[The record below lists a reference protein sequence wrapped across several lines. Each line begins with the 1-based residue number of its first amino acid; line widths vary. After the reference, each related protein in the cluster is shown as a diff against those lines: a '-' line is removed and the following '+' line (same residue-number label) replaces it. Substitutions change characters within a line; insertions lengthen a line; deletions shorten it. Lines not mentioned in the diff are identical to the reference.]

1 MTSKK
6 VIFTDSNNCPY
17 GLGFSKDNLE
27 SENIQIIKSEKI
39 VEE

>member
-6 VIFTDSNNCPY
+6 VIFTDSNNCPD